1 MLGADAGEGGEA
13 SESSRP
19 RVVAAQEWRM
29 AADSWAERAAARAA
43 GRAAAA
49 VRRDSADGF
58 ASRVSREDGSR
69 YGTRTVIPSLCRGD
83 KRTWSSTRAARLTTG
98 TARSSHDAAPGPGD
112 VASMARTGCALGGGD
127 AGEPCSPEEWSP
139 NGIASNA
146 GRWEETRGESCK
158 TLCPVRQ

>member
-1 MLGADAGEGGEA
+1 MRGADAGEGGEA

-69 YGTRTVIPSLCRGD
+69 YRTVLVQLGD
-83 KRTWSSTRAARLTTG
+83 KRTWSTRAARLTTG

-112 VASMARTGCALGGGD
+112 FASMARTGCALGGGD